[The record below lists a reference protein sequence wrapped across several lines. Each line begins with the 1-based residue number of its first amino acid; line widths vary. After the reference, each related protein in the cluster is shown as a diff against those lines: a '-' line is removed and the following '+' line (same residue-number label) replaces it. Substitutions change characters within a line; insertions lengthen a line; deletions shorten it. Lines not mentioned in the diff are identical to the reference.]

1 MVGGPGRRF
10 QAEVVE
16 VLPTMGR
23 RVEFDA
29 QEPVGLQVDR
39 RERQPD
45 FDTNS
50 QSRIGAI
57 PMLIS
62 DEKIAE
68 LKAALAAD
76 EDELFRRV
84 LAEMARM
91 AVAAEQVR
99 QRTIGEAISRERGT
113 RPFAVWQR

>member
-1 MVGGPGRRF
+1 MR
-10 QAEVVE
+10 
-16 VLPTMGR
+16 
-23 RVEFDA
+23 
-29 QEPVGLQVDR
+29 
-39 RERQPD
+39 
-45 FDTNS
+45 
-50 QSRIGAI
+50 
-57 PMLIS
+57 IS

-99 QRTIGEAISRERGT
+99 QRTIGEAIRRERGNQ
-113 RPFAVWQR
+113 AYACWQR